1 MSKIIVRFLAIL
13 GALWLIG
20 MAIVLFAVIR
30 TKGTVPSKTILEANF
45 DRSFPEEI
53 PDTPAARLLATDRQ
67 SLRDV
72 VDALDRG
79 ATDDRVV
86 GMIARIGAASMGMAQ
101 TQEIREAVLRF
112 RAHKKFAV
120 AYSETFG
127 EFGPGNGAYYLATAF
142 DKIYL
147 QPSGD
152 VGLTG
157 IIMESP
163 FIKGTLGKLGITFH
177 GDHRYEYKAALNF
190 YTESKY
196 TAAHKEEM
204 TSIMDSWFNQMK
216 DGICQARQIAPD
228 KFQSIVDAGPYLGNE
243 AVDAKLVDGVA
254 YRDEVYGKVKAQAGS
269 GAELLYLDKYLD
281 RAGRP
286 HNRGKKIALVYG
298 VGAVTRGKSDFDPVQ
313 SEQTM
318 GSDTVASAI
327 RAAANDESVKAI
339 LFRVDSP
346 GGSYV
351 ASDTIWREVVNARK
365 AGKPV
370 IVSMGNL
377 AGSGGYFV
385 AMAADK
391 IVAQPGTITASIGV
405 LGGKMLT
412 SGLWDKV
419 GLSWDEVHEGDKAT
433 MFTGTQEYTP
443 AEWGRFEAWLD
454 RVYVD
459 FTGKVA
465 EGRKLPKEK
474 VLEIAKGRIWSGQDA
489 KNLGLVDELGGYD
502 TALKLAKKA
511 AGIPESDEVKIVV
524 FPQEKSLW
532 ETLLQRNQAEN
543 SDQEAAAQAMARI
556 LQDVR
561 PIAKKLNTL
570 GITNNEDQEDVLRMP
585 EVEIGKIESTKE

>member
-1 MSKIIVRFLAIL
+1 MGKAIVRFLAIL

-20 MAIVLFAVIR
+20 MVILLIFAIGA
-30 TKGTVPSKTILEANF
+30 KGKVPSKTILEANF
-45 DRSFPEEI
+45 EQSFLEDV
-53 PDTPAARLLATDRQ
+53 PDSPTARLMSTERQ
-67 SLRDV
+67 TLRDV
-72 VDALDRG
+72 VDAIDRG
-79 ATDDRVV
+79 ANDDRVV
-86 GMIARIGAASMGMAQ
+86 GMIARIGAARMGMAQ
-101 TQEIREAVLRF
+101 TQEIRDAVARF
-112 RAHKKFAV
+112 RAHKKFAI

-142 DKIYL
+142 DQIYL

-163 FIKGTLGKLGITFH
+163 FIKGTLGKLGMSFH
-177 GDHRYEYKAALNF
+177 GDHRYAYKNALNF
-190 YTESKY
+190 YTETKY
-196 TAAHKEEM
+196 TGPHKEAM
-204 TSIMDSWFNQMK
+204 TALMNSWFNQMK

-228 KFQSIVDAGPYLGNE
+228 NFQAVVDAGPYLGKE

-254 YRDEVYGKVKAQAGS
+254 YRDEVYGKVKSQAGS

-281 RAGRP
+281 RAGHP
-286 HNRGKKIALVYG
+286 HEHGKRIALVFG
-298 VGAVTRGKSDFDPVQ
+298 VGDVTRGKSDFDPVQ
-313 SEQTM
+313 GSQNM
-318 GSDTVASAI
+318 GSDTVAGAI
-327 RAAANDESVKAI
+327 RAAAEDSDVKAI

-351 ASDTIWREVVNARK
+351 ASDTIWREVVRARQ

-419 GLSWDEVHEGDKAT
+419 GLSWDEVHQGDKAT
-433 MFTGTQEYTP
+433 MFTGTHDYSP

-489 KNLGLVDELGGYD
+489 KNLGLVDELGGCD
-502 TALKLAKKA
+502 TALRLAKKA
-511 AGIPESDEVKIVV
+511 ANIPDSNEVKIVV
-524 FPQEKSLW
+524 YPRQKTFLEA
-532 ETLLQRNQAEN
+532 LLQRHGADN
-543 SDQEAAAQAMARI
+543 SDKEAVGQTLGRI
-556 LQDVR
+556 LQDVQPVAR
-561 PIAKKLNTL
+561 ELKAA
-570 GITNNEDQEDVLRMP
+570 GITLKEKDQDDVLQMP
-585 EVEIGKIESTKE
+585 ELEMEK

>member
-1 MSKIIVRFLAIL
+1 MSKAIVRFLAIL

-20 MAIVLFAVIR
+20 MVIVLAFAIGA
-30 TKGTVPSKTILEANF
+30 KGRVPSKTILEADF
-45 DRSFPEEI
+45 EQSFLEDV
-53 PDTPAARLLATDRQ
+53 PDSPTARLMSTERQ
-67 SLRDV
+67 TLRDV
-72 VDALDRG
+72 VDAIDRG
-79 ATDDRVV
+79 ANDDRVV

-101 TQEIREAVLRF
+101 TQEIRDAVQRF
-112 RAHKKFAV
+112 RGHKKFAV

-142 DKIYL
+142 DQIYL

-163 FIKGTLGKLGITFH
+163 FIKGTLGKLGVTFH
-177 GDHRYEYKAALNF
+177 GDHRYEYKNALNF
-190 YTESKY
+190 YTETKY
-196 TAAHKEEM
+196 TAPHKEAM
-204 TSIMDSWFNQMK
+204 TGIMNSWFNQMK
-216 DGICQARQIAPD
+216 DGVCQSRQIAPD
-228 KFQSIVDAGPYLGNE
+228 KFQAIVDAGPYLGKE
-243 AVDAKLVDGVA
+243 AVDAKLVDAVA
-254 YRDEVYGKVKAQAGS
+254 YRDEVYGKVKSQAGD
-269 GAELLYLDKYLD
+269 GAELLYLSKYLN

-286 HNRGKKIALVYG
+286 HDRGKKVALVFG
-298 VGAVTRGKSDFDPVQ
+298 VGDVTRGKSDYDPVQ
-313 SEQTM
+313 GSQNM
-318 GSDTVASAI
+318 GSDTVAGAI
-327 RAAANDESVKAI
+327 RAASEDKDVKAI

-351 ASDTIWREVVNARK
+351 ASDTIWREVVRARQ

-391 IVAQPGTITASIGV
+391 IVAEPGTITASIGV

-412 SGLWDKV
+412 NGLWDKV
-419 GLSWDEVHEGDKAT
+419 GLSWDEVHQGNNAT
-433 MFTGTQEYTP
+433 MFTGTHDYTP
-443 AEWGRFEAWLD
+443 AEWARFEAWLD

-465 EGRKLPKEK
+465 DGRKLPKEK

-502 TALKLAKKA
+502 TALKLVKKA
-511 AGIPESDEVKIVV
+511 AGVPEGDDVKIVV
-524 FPQEKSLW
+524 YPRPKTFYQSVIERRGPDSSDREAVGQ
-532 ETLLQRNQAEN
+532 TL
-543 SDQEAAAQAMARI
+543 ARI
-556 LQDVR
+556 LQVVQPVARQLD
-561 PIAKKLNTL
+561 AA
-570 GITNNEDQEDVLRMP
+570 GIKGKDADQDDVLRMYP
-585 EVEIGKIESTKE
+585 VPSSQ